1 MGRKHAIETPEKL
14 LQMWQEYK
22 SSSTESVFTL
32 LGFKKY
38 VKKNT
43 SANAI
48 HCYFSN
54 NDNRYGNYV
63 GVCSKIREEIE
74 HNLLSGYK
82 KGLVSHS
89 YVIRLKTYNGKDL
102 QKTIPK
108 KHKEDQFVM
117 NEGLVTINKKY
128 LKKKTTRS
136 LSYNNVLDEIYV
148 LKVSGTNIYKIG
160 VSGNT
165 KRRIQDLRAANP
177 FNLELV
183 HYQKCLLAADLEM
196 LLHKMLDDKHIKN
209 EWFVI
214 DDIETYLK
222 IIKSY

>member
-1 MGRKHAIETPEKL
+1 MGRKHAIESPDKL

-22 SSSTESVFTL
+22 TNTKESVVTL

-38 VKKNT
+38 VKNNT
-43 SANAI
+43 SANAV

-54 NDNRYGNYV
+54 KDNRYNNYI

-74 HNLLSGYK
+74 ENLISSYK

-89 YVIRLKTYNGKDL
+89 YIIRLKAYDGNDI
-102 QKTIPK
+102 QKSIQK
-108 KHKEDQFVM
+108 KHKDDQFVM
-117 NEGLVTINKKY
+117 DNGLVTINKKY
-128 LKKKTTRS
+128 LKRKSIRS

-183 HYQKCLLAADLEM
+183 HYQKCLLAADLET